1 MFVTLV
7 YSQTRAHPTRH
18 RGARIYSLQYDECT
32 YMLSPYMLFLSR
44 ARQRPCTVGFI
55 YSLPPHCRR
64 LPHAEGH
71 IFGRPRVKEM
81 AELLADFQD
90 RDL

>member
-1 MFVTLV
+1 MFVTVV
-7 YSQTRAHPTRH
+7 YSETRAHPTRH

-44 ARQRPCTVGFI
+44 ARRAQRALFI
-55 YSLPPHCRR
+55 HYPPHCRR
-64 LPHAEGH
+64 LPHAKGH

-90 RDL
+90 KDL